1 MTHLRNSLMNKTP
14 VRTHVEKDVL
24 ELKLS
29 WKFCRKSYQG
39 REWRQRISSSGVS
52 EVYAFLQRNL
62 NMKRYFRAYVW
73 NYPKYEGGNLD
84 YRLQAHIIVLWIR
97 LCIILN
103 ILLIYFLKS
112 RPFIFQGSILSF
124 KLTFGATPLWF
135 DKIIIFSMFKE
146 LFFDKPASVGEKY
159 LVYYF
164 VCFFML
170 KYKTS
175 LASLL

>member
-1 MTHLRNSLMNKTP
+1 MSHLRNSLINKTP

-39 REWRQRISSSGVS
+39 REWRQHISSSGVS
-52 EVYAFLQRNL
+52 EVYTFLKRNL
-62 NMKRYFRAYVW
+62 NMKRYFRVYVW
-73 NYPKYEGGNLD
+73 KYPIFEGGNLE
-84 YRLQAHIIVLWIR
+84 YRLQAHIIVLRIR

-124 KLTFGATPLWF
+124 KLTFGATLLWF

-146 LFFDKPASVGEKY
+146 LFFDKPASVGEKALSVLFY
-159 LVYYF
+159 LFLHV
-164 VCFFML
+164 
-170 KYKTS
+170 KI
-175 LASLL
+175 

>member
-1 MTHLRNSLMNKTP
+1 MSHLRNSLINKTP
-14 VRTHVEKDVL
+14 VRTHVEKDLL

-39 REWRQRISSSGVS
+39 REWRQHISSSGVS
-52 EVYAFLQRNL
+52 EVYTFLKRNL
-62 NMKRYFRAYVW
+62 NMKRYFRVYVW
-73 NYPKYEGGNLD
+73 KYPIFEGGNLE
-84 YRLQAHIIVLWIR
+84 YRLQAHIIVLRIT

-103 ILLIYFLKS
+103 ILLIYFLKVDHS
-112 RPFIFQGSILSF
+112 Y
-124 KLTFGATPLWF
+124 
-135 DKIIIFSMFKE
+135 FKE
-146 LFFDKPASVGEKY
+146 VSWVLNWHLVLPSYDLIKLLFLVCLKSYFLTSQHQWVKRH

-164 VCFFML
+164 ICFFML